1 MKKYSLSGN
10 IDIANGL
17 GSLTNDGV
25 YAAMSVLFFLVSVA
39 LVAIVFLIHWHKL
52 VPFAG
57 VLLYGFLT
65 IRLDDATI
73 MDFLKYAVRYFIS
86 TQQEYE
92 WR

>member
-39 LVAIVFLIHWHKL
+39 LVAIVFLVIKPM
-52 VPFAG
+52 VF
-57 VLLYGFLT
+57 YY
-65 IRLDDATI
+65 D
-73 MDFLKYAVRYFIS
+73 
-86 TQQEYE
+86 E
-92 WR
+92 